1 MGDFLSMEDSFGNYA
16 TLGFTSPNISSKAE
30 SQEIILL
37 FRFLT
42 YTICNPHDLQSQDLK
57 HFDPK

>member
-1 MGDFLSMEDSFGNYA
+1 MKDSFGNYA

-30 SQEIILL
+30 SQEIISL

-42 YTICNPHDLQSQDLK
+42 YTICNPYVLQSQDLK